1 MMTRGGAVYIL
12 TNTHNNVL
20 YTGMTEDLTDRLI
33 SHREKHDPKCFT
45 AKYNCW
51 KLVYYEIT
59 SSIEEAID
67 REKYIKGKSRQ
78 WKIRLIETMN
88 PAWNDLGEDVLKW

>member
-1 MMTRGGAVYIL
+1 MKRGGAVYIL

-20 YTGMTEDLTDRLI
+20 YTGMTEDLAFRLI
-33 SHREKHDPKCFT
+33 AHREKHDPKCFT

-51 KLVYYEIT
+51 KLVYYEP
-59 SSIEEAID
+59 SSFVEEAIA

-78 WKIRLIETMN
+78 WKISLIESMN
-88 PAWNDLGEDVLKW
+88 PNWNDLGEEVLKW